1 MTIKIRTKARA
12 DYERNLTSTRL
23 LAARFYIWCLEE
35 AIDAK
40 KFPRDESLFKIE
52 MEFRPGNWYG
62 KNLGHVRAP
71 LAERLGRIYRRIALG
86 RRSKIEDQA
95 ARVAVEEKW
104 MAKPEIKI
112 LLAEKVLVGDA

>member
-1 MTIKIRTKARA
+1 MTIQIRTKSPH
-12 DYERNLTSTRL
+12 DYERSLTSTRL

-35 AIDAK
+35 AISAK

-52 MEFRPGNWYG
+52 MEFRPMRPFGNTGYI
-62 KNLGHVRAP
+62 RAP

-86 RRSKIEDQA
+86 RKSKIEDQA

-104 MAKPEIKI
+104 MTLPEIKI
-112 LLAEKVLVGDA
+112 LLAEKALVGDV